1 MPLVALLALCI
12 SIDGVE
18 WPTPKTR
25 VHHDATFKRKV
36 IACAETNGNQA
47 ASRSF
52 GVPETCVR
60 DRRKQKQKIF
70 DNKALRKGFS
80 GPQQGEH
87 AYAKIFAEEYD
98 EKLHCFQ
105 RFVLNLRRNN
115 DYLLGQIGN
124 ADQTPLYF
132 DMPGTTT
139 VEKKGAKQVR
149 VLTSV
154 HGKTTVTAML
164 CYTSDGH
171 KLRPYLIFKW
181 KTLSKGVVFSSGVIM
196 RASEKKWKQ

>member
-1 MPLVALLALCI
+1 M
-12 SIDGVE
+12 
-18 WPTPKTR
+18 
-25 VHHDATFKRKV
+25 
-36 IACAETNGNQA
+36 
-47 ASRSF
+47 
-52 GVPETCVR
+52 
-60 DRRKQKQKIF
+60 
-70 DNKALRKGFS
+70 
-80 GPQQGEH
+80 
-87 AYAKIFAEEYD
+87 
-98 EKLHCFQ
+98 
-105 RFVLNLRRNN
+105 RRNN
-115 DYLLGQIGN
+115 GYLLGQIGN

-181 KTLSKGVVFSSGVIM
+181 KTLPKGVVFSSGVIV
-196 RASEKKWKQ
+196 RASEKNGCALQSMSYVFFFFRGGNRVRVTIEGAVESSKYGNTASQFL